1 LRKLGVF
8 FAITFKKF
16 WLLIAIR
23 KVGAIMA
30 ASVNEQYVVDEKGNP
45 TAVIL
50 PIEEYKKIL
59 SILQKVEDHAE
70 TKILA
75 QSAEFKKLVKRG
87 LEDIRAG
94 RTKSWKEVWDD
105 L

>member
-1 LRKLGVF
+1 
-8 FAITFKKF
+8 
-16 WLLIAIR
+16 
-23 KVGAIMA
+23 MA
-30 ASVNEQYVVDEKGNP
+30 PSVNEQYIVDEKGNP

-50 PIEEYKKIL
+50 PIKDYEKML
-59 SILQKVEDHAE
+59 SILEKVEGQRE
-70 TKILA
+70 NKMLS

-94 RTKSWKEVWDD
+94 RIKPWKEVWDD

>member
-1 LRKLGVF
+1 
-8 FAITFKKF
+8 
-16 WLLIAIR
+16 
-23 KVGAIMA
+23 MA
-30 ASVNEQYVVDEKGNP
+30 PSTNQKYIVDEEGNP

-50 PIEEYKKIL
+50 PIKDYKKML
-59 SILQKVEDHAE
+59 SILEEVEDHRE
-70 TKILA
+70 TKILS

-94 RTKSWKEVWDD
+94 RIQPWKEVWDD